1 LYIKSEKNP
10 ALYSF
15 FLSAMLEG
23 MYMDEYFIVFPEGD
37 AQEITGRLP
46 INDIVDINGNHLP
59 LPLPTNRMIAFRVA
73 RIKVNETKGRSETLH
88 YLELLSAAELAAIAR
103 PGPD

>member
-1 LYIKSEKNP
+1 
-10 ALYSF
+10 
-15 FLSAMLEG
+15 MLNG

-37 AQEITGRLP
+37 VQEIPGRLP
-46 INDIVDINGNHLP
+46 INDMVDINGNHLS

-88 YLELLSAAELAAIAR
+88 YLELLSAGELAAVAR
-103 PGPD
+103 SGGSD